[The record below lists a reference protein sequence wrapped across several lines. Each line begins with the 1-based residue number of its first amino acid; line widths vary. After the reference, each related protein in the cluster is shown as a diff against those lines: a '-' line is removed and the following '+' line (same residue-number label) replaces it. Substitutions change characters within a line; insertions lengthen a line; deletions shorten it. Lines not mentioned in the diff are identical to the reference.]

1 MKRKALKAAFPY
13 TLPIFAGFW
22 FLALAYG
29 ILMNVNGF
37 SFVYPMFMSMLIYG
51 GSLEFIAVSML
62 MSAFAPLTTL
72 TVTLLV
78 QARHLFYGITML
90 DRFKGMGWKKPY
102 LIFGM
107 CDETFSINY
116 TADIPEDVDC
126 GWFMFFVTLLNH
138 IYWVSGATLGGL
150 IGSLLKFNTEG
161 LDFVMTA
168 MFVTIFMNQWMKEKK
183 KYTGLIGIGG
193 SLLCLLLFGADAFM
207 LPAMLVILLLLT
219 VFRKP
224 IEISYAETCPNESH
238 ELTRTNCDHR
248 HLYLRHDA
256 DKVSALPD
264 FLLQKAH
271 AENGSVSRQD
281 TALRSVRS
289 FGGILPKACL
299 RFLRRSRNSGVHCNR
314 SYRRPAPME
323 KANAALHCRRH
334 GRIHALTAAC
344 FLA

>member
-62 MSAFAPLTTL
+62 MSTFAPLTTL

-116 TADIPEDVDC
+116 TADIPEDVDR
-126 GWFMFFVTLLNH
+126 GWFMFFVTLLNQ
-138 IYWVSGATLGGL
+138 IYWVSGATIGGI
-150 IGSLLKFNTEG
+150 IGSLLKFNTKG

-219 VFRKP
+219 AFRKP
-224 IEISYAETCPNESH
+224 IEIAYAEGE
-238 ELTRTNCDHR
+238 
-248 HLYLRHDA
+248 
-256 DKVSALPD
+256 VS
-264 FLLQKAH
+264 
-271 AENGSVSRQD
+271 E
-281 TALRSVRS
+281 
-289 FGGILPKACL
+289 
-299 RFLRRSRNSGVHCNR
+299 
-314 SYRRPAPME
+314 
-323 KANAALHCRRH
+323 
-334 GRIHALTAAC
+334 
-344 FLA
+344 

>member
-1 MKRKALKAAFPY
+1 MKQKALKAAFPY

-62 MSAFAPLTTL
+62 MSTFAPLTTL

-90 DRFKGMGWKKPY
+90 DRFKGMGWKKFY

-116 TADIPEDVDC
+116 TADIPADVDR

-161 LDFVMTA
+161 LNFVMTA
-168 MFVTIFMNQWMKEKK
+168 MFVTIFMNQWMKEMGATTQQAII
-183 KYTGLIGIGG
+183 TGAEGEEKIRGPHRNRRK
-193 SLLCLLLFGADAFM
+193 ST
-207 LPAMLVILLLLT
+207 LLT
-219 VFRKP
+219 PLRCGCFHAP
-224 IEISYAETCPNESH
+224 CHA
-238 ELTRTNCDHR
+238 CDFTP
-248 HLYLRHDA
+248 LN
-256 DKVSALPD
+256 S
-264 FLLQKAH
+264 
-271 AENGSVSRQD
+271 
-281 TALRSVRS
+281 
-289 FGGILPKACL
+289 IPK
-299 RFLRRSRNSGVHCNR
+299 
-314 SYRRPAPME
+314 
-323 KANAALHCRRH
+323 
-334 GRIHALTAAC
+334 TD
-344 FLA
+344 

>member
-116 TADIPEDVDC
+116 TADIPKDVDR
-126 GWFMFFVTLLNH
+126 GWFMFFVTLLNQ
-138 IYWVSGATLGGL
+138 IYWVAGASIGGL
-150 IGSLLKFNTEG
+150 VGTQLPINTEG
-161 LDFVMTA
+161 IEFAMTA
-168 MFVTIFMNQWMKEKK
+168 LFVVIFIEQWLNDPQH
-183 KYTGLIGIGG
+183 YTGILGLAAAGIA
-193 SLLCLLLFGADAFM
+193 LAVFGREAFM
-207 LPAMLVILLLLT
+207 LPTMFIILAGCL
-219 VFRKP
+219 
-224 IEISYAETCPNESH
+224 
-238 ELTRTNCDHR
+238 
-248 HLYLRHDA
+248 
-256 DKVSALPD
+256 
-264 FLLQKAH
+264 
-271 AENGSVSRQD
+271 
-281 TALRSVRS
+281 ALRP
-289 FGGILPKACL
+289 FI
-299 RFLRRSRNSGVHCNR
+299 
-314 SYRRPAPME
+314 E
-323 KANAALHCRRH
+323 
-334 GRIHALTAAC
+334 GREMA
-344 FLA
+344 